1 MLKTCYVFIFNM
13 NFNRLNYDMVQ
24 LSTNRRRRG
33 RRGRRGGGGRKE
45 GEKKGREKR
54 VWGEGAKEEE
64 N

>member
-45 GEKKGREKR
+45 GE
-54 VWGEGAKEEE
+54 EEE
-64 N
+64 VFAT